1 MFTPVD
7 LYREH
12 TLHTESFLR
21 ISCIC
26 FLRSVVTK
34 VVPALALDILRL
46 SSMFR
51 IMFSLMTSAI
61 QCTRQMKDRT
71 FFIHG
76 ASGGVGT
83 SIAKILLSLRQTDP
97 QFKNIQIVASC
108 STERAEQYLTR
119 LGIDLVV
126 NRTDSTYM
134 EKVHAVNGGNGPDVI
149 FEMLANVNLQK
160 DLVRALFR
168 SKP

>member
-1 MFTPVD
+1 M
-7 LYREH
+7 
-12 TLHTESFLR
+12 
-21 ISCIC
+21 ISG
-26 FLRSVVTK
+26 
-34 VVPALALDILRL
+34 
-46 SSMFR
+46 
-51 IMFSLMTSAI
+51 I
-61 QCTRQMKDRT
+61 QCTRQLKDRT

-83 SIAKILLSLRQTDP
+83 SIAKILLSLRQTNP
-97 QFKNIQIVASC
+97 EFKNIQIVASC
-108 STERAEQYLTR
+108 STERAEKYLAD

-160 DLVRALFR
+160 DLVLELCRGN
-168 SKP
+168 P